1 MNYCRYCNHVLSS
14 SPMAVDS
21 PFYSHGRAFCT
32 YCKAAFTVTLL
43 VTKPA
48 AANLTGD
55 GGKHITLEDIKN
67 KNS

>member
-14 SPMAVDS
+14 SPMMIDS
-21 PFYSHGRAFCT
+21 PFYSHGKVFCT
-32 YCKAAFTVTLL
+32 YCKASSTVTML
-43 VTKPA
+43 VIKPPSVELA
-48 AANLTGD
+48 GA